1 MGRTDRHRPLAH
13 NRLGNPLRQKGRE
26 CRASLPRHV
35 HRPQAGKRY
44 GNRTGSRFARRLR
57 IMSRTAPL
65 AGIKVLD
72 LTRLLPGPVAT
83 LHLADL
89 GAEVIKIEDP
99 QVGDYARTLGTGAG
113 EDSAYFRMINRNK
126 LGLCLDLKKP
136 GAAEVFL
143 RLAEK
148 ADVVVESF
156 RPGVVDKLG
165 IGYAAVAAVSPR
177 IAYCSIS
184 GDGQDGPYKDL
195 AGHDIN
201 YLGYAGVLDQ
211 IGHAG
216 GPPAIPNFQIA
227 DLLGG
232 ALTAAMGILAAV
244 IDARSSGQG
253 RYIDVSMT
261 DSVLAHT
268 YFAMLR
274 LNDAGHA
281 APRGGDLL
289 SGGLPCYATYRCAD
303 GKYMAVGA
311 LEGKFWQL
319 CCSTLAR
326 PEWIKRQ
333 WDPALRD
340 ELAALFAT
348 RPRDAWAAAFAG
360 VDCCVTPVLSREESL
375 VDPQITARGMVVKA
389 DGLTQFA
396 PPLKMSDHPFEIRRP
411 APAVGEHNQP
421 LLEAA

>member
-1 MGRTDRHRPLAH
+1 MSQRP
-13 NRLGNPLRQKGRE
+13 
-26 CRASLPRHV
+26 
-35 HRPQAGKRY
+35 
-44 GNRTGSRFARRLR
+44 
-57 IMSRTAPL
+57 APL
-65 AGIKVLD
+65 AGIRVLD

-99 QVGDYARTLGTGAG
+99 QLGDYARTLGTGKAG
-113 EDSAYFRMINRNK
+113 RDAEDSAYFRMINRNK
-126 LGLCLDLKKP
+126 QGLVLDLKQP
-136 GAAEVFL
+136 EGVAVFL
-143 RLAEK
+143 RLARD
-148 ADVVVESF
+148 ADVVIESF

-165 IGYAAVAAVSPR
+165 IGYATVAALNPK

-184 GDGQDGPYKDL
+184 GYGQDGPYKDL
-195 AGHDIN
+195 AGHDLN
-201 YLGYAGVLDQ
+201 YLGYAGVLEQ
-211 IGHAG
+211 IGFEG
-216 GPPAIPNFQIA
+216 SQPAIPNFQIA

-232 ALTAAMGILAAV
+232 ALTGVMGILAAV
-244 IDARSSGQG
+244 VEAQRTGRG

-274 LNDAGHA
+274 LNDAGQS

-319 CCSTLAR
+319 CCITLER

-333 WDPALRD
+333 WDPALRG
-340 ELAALFAT
+340 EMAALFSAQ
-348 RPRDAWAAAFAG
+348 PRDVWAARFAD
-360 VDCCVTPVLSREESL
+360 VDCCVTPILSPEEAL
-375 VDPQITARGMVVKA
+375 ANEQLRARGMIVEQG
-389 DGLTQFA
+389 GLTQFA
-396 PPLKMSDHPFEIRRP
+396 PPLKISEHDFSIRQP
-411 APAVGEHNQP
+411 APKAGQHNNEILRGAGYSDEDIAALGERGV
-421 LLEAA
+421 LG